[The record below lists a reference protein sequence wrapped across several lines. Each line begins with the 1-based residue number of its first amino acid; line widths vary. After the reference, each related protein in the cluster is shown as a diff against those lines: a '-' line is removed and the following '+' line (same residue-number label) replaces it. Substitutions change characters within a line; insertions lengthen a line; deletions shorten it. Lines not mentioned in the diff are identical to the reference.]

1 MTGPFSW
8 WTGLAL
14 CAAAVLTVAINAVLT
29 PMLPQG
35 SFSDLAASQVFLIRQ
50 SLASAAALLLLIGI
64 VGLHVS
70 RLDRIGVFGGIAFV
84 VAVAGGAGLFS
95 VEWNQLFTI
104 RDFAL
109 HAPQTLNEIEDADGL
124 TPFDIGAL
132 AAASAFFL
140 GWLLLA
146 ISLLASQQYSK
157 LSAALI
163 LVGFIVAPALSAL
176 GISGPWA
183 AAGASFV
190 IGAGWFLLG
199 LQMMQSQ
206 APRPL
211 KGASGDE

>member
-1 MTGPFSW
+1 MTGPFLW

-14 CAAAVLTVAINAVLT
+14 CAAAVLTIGINSVLT
-29 PMLPQG
+29 PMLPHG
-35 SFSDLAASQVFLIRQ
+35 SFSELAASQAFLVRQ
-50 SLASAAALLLLIGI
+50 SLASAAALLMLFGI

-70 RLDRIGVFGGIAFV
+70 RLNRVGAFGAIAFV
-84 VAVAGGAGLFS
+84 VAVAGAAGLFS

-109 HAPQTLNEIEDADGL
+109 HAPQTLNEIEDAEGL
-124 TPFDIGAL
+124 TPFDLGAL

-146 ISLLASQQYSK
+146 ISLLASKQYSK
-157 LSAALI
+157 LSAALV

-176 GISGPWA
+176 GAAGPWA
-183 AAGASFV
+183 AAGASLV

-199 LQMMQSQ
+199 LQMMHSRDIN
-206 APRPL
+206 P
-211 KGASGDE
+211 